1 MQVLIK
7 AIISGIFIGI
17 ILWLS
22 ETRFRYLAGLLIFFP
37 IISLPTFFFMGLA
50 GEPEKMRETILW
62 SIWSIPVWIAFAITL
77 YGCSFRFKI
86 IPSILLAL
94 GAWIIAA
101 SVLLWI
107 KK

>member
-1 MQVLIK
+1 MHVLIK

-37 IISLPTFFFMGLA
+37 IISMPTFFFMGLQ
-50 GEPEKMRETILW
+50 GESVKMRETILW
-62 SIWSIPVWIAFAITL
+62 SIWSIPVWMAFAATL
-77 YGCSFRFKI
+77 YACSFRLRI
-86 IPSILLAL
+86 VPSILLAL